1 MLQWEKREK
10 KKKNQGENNLPNVY
24 FPSEKSYYKT
34 QLNGPHNR
42 EADR

>member
-1 MLQWEKREK
+1 MLQWEKRE

-34 QLNGPHNR
+34 S
-42 EADR
+42 